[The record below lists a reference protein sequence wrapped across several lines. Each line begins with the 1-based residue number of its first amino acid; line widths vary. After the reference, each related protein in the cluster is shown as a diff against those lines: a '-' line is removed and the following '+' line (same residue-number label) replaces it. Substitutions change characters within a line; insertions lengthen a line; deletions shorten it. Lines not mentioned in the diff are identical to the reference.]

1 MPREHFFYFYLF
13 HRSVALLVF
22 GMLLTLTSYFAMF
35 SEQFYTE
42 KNMNELPIRVKWFT
56 IETG

>member
-13 HRSVALLVF
+13 PRSVALFVF
-22 GMLLTLTSYFAMF
+22 DMLQTLTIYFAMF
-35 SEQFYTE
+35 SKQFYTE

-56 IETG
+56 IET